1 MKVENKIFQILL
13 PLMLIACT
21 PDPGPENNGGEGDGT
36 GEDNGGSTELVPP
49 DEVKSTN
56 LFLIDFFSTLEDEGP
71 FFTQRDPDSAV
82 QHISGGTG
90 KVPVIYMFDRCDFV
104 VGQESPMTKAA
115 YRLGAWQFF
124 AQIEPTTSSTV
135 KGTGILTRY
144 IISDF
149 DGIGTE
155 GVYMSGCVQ
164 PVPMKTTTAVCMYT
178 ARIDSVDDI
187 QTIADLKSQ
196 DLLGESVVVATVANK
211 VKADVVKY
219 IENNMSLRACVYGSE
234 DTELDVLV
242 IVPMSYVCRSIE
254 KSAAVNLPYYRVSI
268 EKWLW

>member
-1 MKVENKIFQILL
+1 MKVENKIFQLLL

-21 PDPGPENNGGEGDGT
+21 PDPGPENNGGNGT
-36 GEDNGGSTELVPP
+36 GGNGGGTVELVPP

-56 LFLIDFFSTLEDEGP
+56 LFLIDFFSTLEDEDS

-82 QHISGGTG
+82 QHISGATG
-90 KVPVIYMFDRCDFV
+90 KLPVIYMFDRCDFV
-104 VGQESPMTKAA
+104 VGQENPMTKAA
-115 YRLGAWQFF
+115 YRIGAWQFF
-124 AQIEPTTSSTV
+124 SQIEPTALSVV

-144 IISDF
+144 VISDF
-149 DGIGTE
+149 DGIASE

-178 ARIDSVDDI
+178 TRIDSEDDI
-187 QTIADLKSQ
+187 RTIAELKSQ
-196 DLLGESVVVATVANK
+196 DLLGESVVVATVSND
-211 VKADVVKY
+211 VKTDVVKY
-219 IENNMSLRACVYGSE
+219 IEDNMSLRASVYGSSE
-234 DTELDVLV
+234 TELDLLV

-254 KSAAVNLPYYRVSI
+254 KETAVNLPYYRVSI

>member
-1 MKVENKIFQILL
+1 MKKLLFTLLKMLVFLLVLFATMRVVFLVKYWTLVKLGEISTAEILKGFWSAL
-13 PLMLIACT
+13 PLDISTACFI
-21 PDPGPENNGGEGDGT
+21 
-36 GEDNGGSTELVPP
+36 LA
-49 DEVKSTN
+49 
-56 LFLIDFFSTLEDEGP
+56 L
-71 FFTQRDPDSAV
+71 
-82 QHISGGTG
+82 
-90 KVPVIYMFDRCDFV
+90 PVIYMFDRCDFV